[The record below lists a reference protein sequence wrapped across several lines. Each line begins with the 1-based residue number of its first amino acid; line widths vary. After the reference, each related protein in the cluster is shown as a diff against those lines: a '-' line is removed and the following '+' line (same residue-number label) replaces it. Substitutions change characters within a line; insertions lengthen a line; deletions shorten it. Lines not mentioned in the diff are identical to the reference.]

1 MIQTAHVYH
10 VWRSLKRL
18 LSFLVCFVPY
28 AGDHQSSRQPNYSVE
43 VRFLSRLYSESQ
55 TDNIK
60 GPTIDFAA
68 SLRGR
73 KSDAKPGKQA
83 VWDLFATGAKS
94 RQPSKVV
101 QLSQHWTS
109 NTLTIELHR
118 YVPME
123 TDKQHYTWYED
134 DIERHYDTP
143 PYGIANW
150 RKVHFSIE
158 RFMEQN
164 FKQYIDAHLRD
175 ASEIPRKTFEIA
187 LEHKV
192 LVFQPW

>member
-1 MIQTAHVYH
+1 MADEI
-10 VWRSLKRL
+10 
-18 LSFLVCFVPY
+18 
-28 AGDHQSSRQPNYSVE
+28 
-43 VRFLSRLYSESQ
+43 
-55 TDNIK
+55 I

-83 VWDLFATGAKS
+83 VWDLFATGARS
-94 RQPSKVV
+94 RQPPKVV

-109 NTLTIELHR
+109 NTLTVELHR

-134 DIERHYDTP
+134 ELERHYDTP

-150 RKVHFSIE
+150 RKVSFSIE

-164 FKQYIDAHLRD
+164 SKQYIAAHLRD
-175 ASEIPRKTFEIA
+175 AAEISRTTFEIA
-187 LEHKV
+187 QDHKV
-192 LVFQPW
+192 NISTPLVIGLKDS